1 MSRNSSLQLDPMFAL
16 RPSLTSSSLGVMKRQ
31 RSLTP
36 QPVGVNK
43 LIRQN
48 TQMLSPDSALEVAVV
63 WFLQCS
69 SRRL

>member
-1 MSRNSSLQLDPMFAL
+1 
-16 RPSLTSSSLGVMKRQ
+16 MKRQ

-48 TQMLSPDSALEVAVV
+48 TQMLSPDSAPEVTVV
-63 WFLQCS
+63 YSLQCS